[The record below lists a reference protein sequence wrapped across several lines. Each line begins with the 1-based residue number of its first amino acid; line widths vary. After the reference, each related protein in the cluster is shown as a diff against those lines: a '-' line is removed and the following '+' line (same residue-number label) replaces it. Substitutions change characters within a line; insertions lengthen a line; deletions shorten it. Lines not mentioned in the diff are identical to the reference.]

1 MGLDMYLNKM
11 PRYKD
16 VTASQISAI
25 ESYFDYEAAKAEG
38 NKYADCTFEEWCG
51 YDESML
57 PDKETIEWFK
67 QFYFTKYPHWDTE
80 HRYPRSS
87 IIEQVGYWRKAN
99 QIHNWFVEHV
109 QDGEDDCGYHHE
121 VTKEILEEL
130 LDTCEQVYN
139 SCTMMMGLVEN
150 GKTLVDGK
158 WESNMEPGKR
168 IIDPSVAD
176 ELLPTASGFFFGS
189 TDYDEYYV
197 MDIEATIDIITKV
210 LETTDF
216 DKEMVYYVSS
226 W

>member
-1 MGLDMYLNKM
+1 
-11 PRYKD
+11 
-16 VTASQISAI
+16 
-25 ESYFDYEAAKAEG
+25 
-38 NKYADCTFEEWCG
+38 
-51 YDESML
+51 
-57 PDKETIEWFK
+57 
-67 QFYFTKYPHWDTE
+67 
-80 HRYPRSS
+80 
-87 IIEQVGYWRKAN
+87 
-99 QIHNWFVEHV
+99 
-109 QDGEDDCGYHHE
+109 
-121 VTKEILEEL
+121 
-130 LDTCEQVYN
+130 
-139 SCTMMMGLVEN
+139 MMMGLVEN
-150 GKTLVDGK
+150 GKTLVDGE